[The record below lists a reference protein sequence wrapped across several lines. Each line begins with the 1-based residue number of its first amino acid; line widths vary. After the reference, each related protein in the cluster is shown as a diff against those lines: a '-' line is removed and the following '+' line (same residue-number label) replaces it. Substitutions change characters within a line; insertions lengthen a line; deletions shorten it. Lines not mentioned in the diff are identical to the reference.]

1 MGFVMQKKH
10 SLNKWLESFV
20 EMLVAERGA
29 SDKTV
34 EAYLSDLTDLEG
46 FLNCRHVLLQ
56 RAKAKDLEDYM
67 HVVVKN
73 GLTAKTQARRLS
85 ALREF
90 YRFLYSEGIRED
102 IPTEILDSPKLGKPL
117 PKYLTEQEINDLI
130 EAAKQKDLRLQVLLE
145 VAYASGMRV
154 SELVGLP
161 VVAVIYDAET
171 VMITGKGGKQRI
183 VPLDE
188 PARVLL
194 KKWLVAR
201 ENDLKRGRTSKWLF
215 PSSSKTGHYTRNAF
229 FKALKTLAAQI
240 GIDPNRISPHV
251 LRHSFA
257 SHLVA
262 HDADLRSVQKML
274 GHSDI
279 ATTEIYT
286 HLLPDRLKDVIFKK
300 HPLSKGIK
308 I

>member
-215 PSSSKTGHYTRNAF
+215 PSSSNTGHYTRTAF
-229 FKALKTLAAQI
+229 FKALKTLSLSSSLSFPSASITRSFKNVNLFQI
-240 GIDPNRISPHV
+240 P
-251 LRHSFA
+251 F
-257 SHLVA
+257 
-262 HDADLRSVQKML
+262 
-274 GHSDI
+274 
-279 ATTEIYT
+279 
-286 HLLPDRLKDVIFKK
+286 
-300 HPLSKGIK
+300 
-308 I
+308 

>member
-1 MGFVMQKKH
+1 MEKKGH
-10 SLNKWLESFV
+10 LFNKWIESFL
-20 EMLVAERGA
+20 EMVVAERGA
-29 SDKTV
+29 SVKTV
-34 EAYLSDLTDLEG
+34 ESYQSDLTDLEG
-46 FLNCRHVLLQ
+46 FLTCRHVALQ

-67 HVVVKN
+67 HTIVKN
-73 GLTAKTQARRLS
+73 GLSAKTQARRLS
-85 ALREF
+85 AMREF
-90 YRFLYSEGIRED
+90 YRFLYSEGVRED
-102 IPTEILDSPKLGKPL
+102 IPTEMLDSPKLGKPL
-117 PKYLTEQEINDLI
+117 PKYLSEQEINTLI
-130 EAAKQKDLRLQVLLE
+130 DAAKQKDLRLQVLLE

-161 VVAVIYDAET
+161 VAAILDDAQT

-188 PARVLL
+188 PARLL
-194 KKWLVAR
+194 LNKWLFER
-201 ENDLKRGRTSKWLF
+201 EQNMKRGRTSKWLF
-215 PSSSKTGHYTRNAF
+215 PSFSKTGHYTRNAF
-229 FKALKTLAAQI
+229 YKALQELALEI
-240 GIDPNRISPHV
+240 GIDPARISPHV

-274 GHSDI
+274 GHADI

-286 HLLPDRLKDVIFKK
+286 HLLPERLKEVIFTK
-300 HPLSKGIK
+300 HPLSKGCK